1 MNTLQTQMSEP
12 FELRF
17 ASLFDEGRA
26 YSFPCDAGGHVDLD
40 ALSERAR
47 HNYLF
52 ARATTG
58 REFAWPCVVTPAS
71 LH

>member
-1 MNTLQTQMSEP
+1 MDTCQYPAPAS

-26 YSFPCDAGGHVDLD
+26 YSFPCDALGRVDLD
-40 ALSERAR
+40 RLSERAR

-52 ARATTG
+52 ARAATG
-58 REFAWPCVVTPAS
+58 REFAWPQVVAPS
-71 LH
+71 LLH

>member
-1 MNTLQTQMSEP
+1 MNNCQPPTDAR

-17 ASLFDEGRA
+17 ASLFCAGRA
-26 YSFPCDAGGHVDLD
+26 YSFPCDAAGRVDLD
-40 ALSERAR
+40 ALGERER

-58 REFAWPCVVTPAS
+58 REFAWPQVVAPS
-71 LH
+71 LLH